1 MMNDK
6 LEQLQKYLEK
16 MEQFNHVNTLLYWD
30 MRTNTPKEGFAGHSD
45 ALTYF
50 STEQFSMSTSD
61 ELKTLLD
68 TLAEPEE
75 FEKLLADDVRKNIY
89 LQMKSFGFSYVTLD
103 LMGYRTGSMNE
114 TL

>member
-61 ELKTLLD
+61 ELKRYWIHWQSRKSLKSLTISGSLL
-68 TLAEPEE
+68 
-75 FEKLLADDVRKNIY
+75 
-89 LQMKSFGFSYVTLD
+89 
-103 LMGYRTGSMNE
+103 
-114 TL
+114 

>member
-68 TLAEPEE
+68 TLAEP
-75 FEKLLADDVRKNIY
+75 KSLKSLTISGSLL
-89 LQMKSFGFSYVTLD
+89 
-103 LMGYRTGSMNE
+103 
-114 TL
+114 